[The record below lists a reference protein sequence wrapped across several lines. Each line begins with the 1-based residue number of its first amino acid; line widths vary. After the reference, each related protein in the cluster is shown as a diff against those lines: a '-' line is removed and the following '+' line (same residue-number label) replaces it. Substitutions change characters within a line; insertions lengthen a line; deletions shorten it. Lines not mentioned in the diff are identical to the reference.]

1 MLYFVQICKTESN
14 SLYESDEYPRKT
26 QHRANRQEVPAWEAA
41 QLAAYWRTQSYQ
53 ARLEALEQIRQEY
66 IRWKYDADPGFQR
79 VCNIIKR

>member
-1 MLYFVQICKTESN
+1 MGNQHFNGVAKVYFKYRLGEQPNT
-14 SLYESDEYPRKT
+14 
-26 QHRANRQEVPAWEAA
+26 
-41 QLAAYWRTQSYQ
+41 AAYWRTQSYQ

>member
-1 MLYFVQICKTESN
+1 MFS
-14 SLYESDEYPRKT
+14 YPRQNRIHNPKAMNT
-26 QHRANRQEVPAWEAA
+26 QGKRNIEQIVTKYRLGEQPNA
-41 QLAAYWRTQSYQ
+41 AAYWRTQSYQ